1 MEHFSSRTCSTS
13 FTLSGSSGGLA
24 FPGEWNVFFPVL
36 EQDTRSCLEK
46 TVRVILLI
54 HSLIS
59 FSEFP
64 IWPTDFSKLS
74 TVNVEDEAV
83 EDVEVSVVL
92 EELSSVVAGLL
103 FWHVPESSENFLF
116 KDLREDLKSFTSLS
130 RWSTL
135 FSSLRLPLKNMK
147 IKKHTKYKI

>member
-13 FTLSGSSGGLA
+13 FILSGSSGGLA
-24 FPGEWNVFFPVL
+24 FPGEWKVFFPVL

-46 TVRVILLI
+46 TVRAILLI
-54 HSLIS
+54 HSFIS

-64 IWPTDFSKLS
+64 IWPTDFIKLS

-83 EDVEVSVVL
+83 EEVEVCVLL
-92 EELSSVVAGLL
+92 EELSSVEAGLML
-103 FWHVPESSENFLF
+103 WQLPDISENFLF

-130 RWSTL
+130 NWSTL